1 MKKNFATYLAMFTL
15 LFLSASCVSSD
26 DDEVVLSPYALVT
39 SFGVNNI
46 KSSYHSF
53 TATGEDTIVVR
64 TIATAGYPFSID
76 QSTGEIY
83 NNDSLPF
90 GTDVSKVVIKMSVK
104 GVASIYVDS
113 TETYEAF
120 SFSDSIDFT
129 TPRKFRIYAADAQY
143 YKDYTVSVNVH
154 TLNPDLLQ
162 WNKYPAVEGITPQR
176 VVEFNGNICLFGI
189 DGAGVQVVAMS
200 PLAGEPVWEQQPVA
214 GLPAA
219 SLENI
224 QQFCGK
230 LYAVAGGDLYSSAD
244 ALNWSL
250 ASAGG
255 DYLSIV
261 SASDFENRMWVATA
275 TGLLSSCDGT
285 AFDSISPLP
294 ASFPLYGL
302 SLASYPLS
310 HNSKIIRNMLVGY
323 RNAEM
328 TGAPVVWSKLSSEE
342 NWVMYNNGNNPY
354 PCPALKNLSVLHYDN
369 FLYAFG
375 NAGTV
380 EGEEVAPFGAL
391 YISKDNGIVWK
402 DSGSFYLR
410 MPVELKGADVSFAS
424 AADSND
430 YIWLVTGGEQAA
442 VWKGIINRL
451 GFK

>member
-15 LFLSASCVSSD
+15 LFLGVSCVSSE

-39 SFGVNNI
+39 SFSVNNI

-64 TIATAGYPFSID
+64 TITTAGYPFSID

-90 GTDVSKVVIKMSVK
+90 GTDVSKIVIKMSVK

-143 YKDYTVSVNVH
+143 YKDYTISVNVH
-154 TLNPDLLQ
+154 AFNPDLLQ
-162 WNKYPAVEGITPQR
+162 WNKYPAVEGITPLR
-176 VVEFNGNICLFGI
+176 VVEFNGNICLFGRN
-189 DGAGVQVVAMS
+189 GAGEQSVAMS
-200 PLAGEPVWEQQPVA
+200 PLAGEPVWEQHTVA
-214 GLPAA
+214 GLPLA

-224 QQFCGK
+224 QPFCGK

-255 DYLSIV
+255 DFVSIV
-261 SASDFENRMWVATA
+261 AASELENRMWVATA
-275 TGLLSSCDGT
+275 TGLLSSSDGV
-285 AFDSISPLP
+285 AFDSISALP

-310 HNSKIIRNMLVGY
+310 HNSKIIRSMLVGY
-323 RNAEM
+323 SNAEM
-328 TGAPVVWSKLSSEE
+328 TGSPVVWSKLSNEE

-354 PCPALKNLSVLHYDN
+354 PCPALKNLLVLHYDN

-402 DSGSFYLR
+402 EPGSFYLR
-410 MPVELKGADVSFAS
+410 MPVELKGIDASFAS
-424 AADSND
+424 VADSNN

>member
-15 LFLSASCVSSD
+15 LFLGGSCVSSEE
-26 DDEVVLSPYALVT
+26 DEIVLSPYALVT
-39 SFGVNNI
+39 SFSVNNI

-64 TIATAGYPFSID
+64 TIATAAYPFSID
-76 QSTGEIY
+76 QSAGEIY

-90 GTDVSKVVIKMSVK
+90 GTDVSKVVINMSVK

-143 YKDYTVSVNVH
+143 YKDYTISVNVH
-154 TLNPDLLQ
+154 TLDPDLLQ

-176 VVEFNGNICLFGI
+176 AVEFNGNICLFGI
-189 DGAGVQVVAMS
+189 GNAGVQSVAMS
-200 PLAGEPVWEQQPVA
+200 PLAGEPVWQQQPVD

-224 QQFCGK
+224 QPFCGK
-230 LYAVAGGDLYSSAD
+230 LYAVAGGNLYSSAD
-244 ALNWSL
+244 ALTWSL
-250 ASAGG
+250 ASASG
-255 DYLSIV
+255 DFVSIIA
-261 SASDFENRMWVATA
+261 ASELENRLWVATA
-275 TGLLSSCDGT
+275 TTLLSSSDGV
-285 AFDSISPLP
+285 AFDSVSALP

-323 RNAEM
+323 GDAGM
-328 TGAPVVWSKLSSEE
+328 TGAPVVWSKLSNEE

-354 PCPALKNLSVLHYDN
+354 PCPALKGLSVLRYDN
-369 FLYAFG
+369 FLYGFG
-375 NAGTV
+375 NAGIV

-402 DSGSFYLR
+402 ESGSFYLCL
-410 MPVELKGADVSFAS
+410 PAELKGNDVSFAS
-424 AADSND
+424 AVDSNN
-430 YIWLVTGGEQAA
+430 YIWLVTDGEQAA